1 MGRFFNK
8 ENQIKQPRPRG
19 SRVKCGTGEPVLG
32 AGAGWRTPGLG
43 RVGMNRWFR
52 SDTEVSLGCQAVE
65 SVLNSGG
72 KGEQRFYRR
81 GVT

>member
-32 AGAGWRTPGLG
+32 AGAGWRTPGFRKSG
-43 RVGMNRWFR
+43 HEQVG
-52 SDTEVSLGCQAVE
+52 
-65 SVLNSGG
+65 SGQIPRCLWDARLWNLYLILEA
-72 KGEQRFYRR
+72 KGSKDFIEEE
-81 GVT
+81 